1 MITVVWTNKKKP
13 HKKMYKPR
21 LGNVWWRK
29 EDCEKKNCC
38 LKVLAVQRKALKDTL
53 RKKKRI
59 TTLMLRVNIWALFV
73 GCCK

>member
-53 RKKKRI
+53 RKKKKDN
-59 TTLMLRVNIWALFV
+59 NINAKSKHLSIV
-73 GCCK
+73 CRLL